1 MYSVTF
7 FPKNVT
13 VEVEK
18 GTTILDAAFEAEVSI
33 DSVCGGKG
41 TCGRCKVIV
50 DGAVSSPETELID
63 EKEWENGYRLACQT
77 KIMSDAIVF
86 VPQRAQVGEHKILAS
101 FHLAEIERLDPMVS
115 AAYLEMR
122 PPSLDDNLGD
132 LERIDQ
138 AMGKGAGELNV
149 PLDLLRSLSSTIR
162 EGDWKVTAFSDT
174 EDRLVRLCPGDL
186 TDRYYGLAVDIGT
199 TTVVVSLVNLARGE
213 IVSQASDYNKQLV
226 CGEDILSR
234 IAFTEECDLKRPH
247 GLVIDTLDHLIGK
260 TLEVDEAEG
269 IGREDIVAMSVAG
282 NTTMMH
288 LFMGIHPKTIR
299 YEPYIATTNVPPLF
313 RASDLGIGICP
324 EAPIFCVP
332 GRASF
337 VGGDIVAD
345 VLASDLYR
353 EPELS
358 MMIDVGTNGEIV
370 LGNQD
375 WMVACSCSAGPAF
388 EGGEVGFGMRAM
400 TGAIDSVSIEE
411 DCEIEY
417 TTIND
422 APPRGICGSGLIDL
436 MARMFFHQMLD
447 KKGNILEVDSDRV
460 RKQDDGRE
468 VVLAWA
474 NESGFGRD
482 NDKFAEEPRDIVVTD
497 NDIANV
503 IRTKGAVYAG
513 CSVLLKSMN
522 LSFEDLDRLFVAG
535 GFGNYVDIDN
545 AVTIG
550 LLPDIPRERFV
561 FLGNGALAGS
571 RLTLLSGEKRRDSL
585 DIYQSMTYF
594 ELSTTQVFFDEFS
607 SALFLPHTE
616 ISQFPTVRGWLNER
630 G

>member
-18 GTTILDAAFEAEVSI
+18 GTTILDAAFEAGVSI

-63 EKEWENGYRLACQT
+63 EGEWENGYRLACQT
-77 KIMSDAIVF
+77 EIMSDAIVF

-138 AMGKGAGELNV
+138 AMGKGAVELNV

-269 IGREDIVAMSVAG
+269 IGR
-282 NTTMMH
+282 
-288 LFMGIHPKTIR
+288 
-299 YEPYIATTNVPPLF
+299 
-313 RASDLGIGICP
+313 
-324 EAPIFCVP
+324 
-332 GRASF
+332 
-337 VGGDIVAD
+337 
-345 VLASDLYR
+345 
-353 EPELS
+353 
-358 MMIDVGTNGEIV
+358 
-370 LGNQD
+370 
-375 WMVACSCSAGPAF
+375 
-388 EGGEVGFGMRAM
+388 
-400 TGAIDSVSIEE
+400 
-411 DCEIEY
+411 
-417 TTIND
+417 
-422 APPRGICGSGLIDL
+422 
-436 MARMFFHQMLD
+436 
-447 KKGNILEVDSDRV
+447 
-460 RKQDDGRE
+460 
-468 VVLAWA
+468 
-474 NESGFGRD
+474 
-482 NDKFAEEPRDIVVTD
+482 
-497 NDIANV
+497 
-503 IRTKGAVYAG
+503 
-513 CSVLLKSMN
+513 
-522 LSFEDLDRLFVAG
+522 
-535 GFGNYVDIDN
+535 
-545 AVTIG
+545 
-550 LLPDIPRERFV
+550 
-561 FLGNGALAGS
+561 
-571 RLTLLSGEKRRDSL
+571 
-585 DIYQSMTYF
+585 
-594 ELSTTQVFFDEFS
+594 
-607 SALFLPHTE
+607 
-616 ISQFPTVRGWLNER
+616 
-630 G
+630 

>member
-18 GTTILDAAFEAEVSI
+18 GTTILDAAFEAGVSI

-63 EKEWENGYRLACQT
+63 EGEWENGYRLACQT
-77 KIMSDAIVF
+77 EIMSDAIVF